1 MDPAWQDCRATK
13 QQPGDRQL
21 VTWKAEKKAKK
32 AKKARGIRST
42 GNLADEAHKS
52 LRRKVRPTKEIHKI
66 LPRPP
71 VHRPHFIPKTPN
83 PPVCSRVSA
92 LCTFVLL

>member
-32 AKKARGIRST
+32 S
-42 GNLADEAHKS
+42 EKS
-52 LRRKVRPTKEIHKI
+52 ERNTE
-66 LPRPP
+66 
-71 VHRPHFIPKTPN
+71 HRQFG
-83 PPVCSRVSA
+83 
-92 LCTFVLL
+92 